1 MTLIEV
7 VVVIIVLAVVAA
19 IVLPAFRA
27 AHSPTQPINCV
38 NNLKEIGLADRI
50 WAGDN
55 NDKYPMEISV
65 TNGGTMEL
73 AATGDVIATFQAI
86 SNELSTPKVLICPED
101 QGKIFAT
108 NFTTDFNNSP
118 VSYFVGLDADQDHP
132 QMLLSGDDNLA
143 IDGVPVKSG
152 LAQFSTNA
160 DVAWTS
166 GRHISYKE
174 HFWTPTHGLGN
185 IGLADGSVQQDTSI
199 GLQQA
204 FKQTGLATNRLAIP

>member
-1 MTLIEV
+1 MKPRFSNQRNHAMTLIEV

-86 SNELSTPKVLICPED
+86 SNELSTP
-101 QGKIFAT
+101 
-108 NFTTDFNNSP
+108 
-118 VSYFVGLDADQDHP
+118 
-132 QMLLSGDDNLA
+132 
-143 IDGVPVKSG
+143 
-152 LAQFSTNA
+152 
-160 DVAWTS
+160 
-166 GRHISYKE
+166 
-174 HFWTPTHGLGN
+174 
-185 IGLADGSVQQDTSI
+185 
-199 GLQQA
+199 
-204 FKQTGLATNRLAIP
+204 